1 MSNTTKHTPGPWS
14 AAHSEKTFGVVVCP
28 KGNYVADAYY
38 RSDEDGNNETA
49 ANARLIAAAPELLEA
64 LVQAKAEIIELLA
77 GESCDHSVG
86 ICYCQTNNRLS
97 MIEEAIKKAQP

>member
-1 MSNTTKHTPGPWS
+1 MT
-14 AAHSEKTFGVVVCP
+14 
-28 KGNYVADAYY
+28 
-38 RSDEDGNNETA
+38 
-49 ANARLIAAAPELLEA
+49 NARLIAAAPELLEA

>member
-1 MSNTTKHTPGPWS
+1 MKKTSNVPWAS
-14 AAHSEKTFGVVVCP
+14 LAISP
-28 KGNYVADAYY
+28 KKALVIDADGMTVAKLDGENAV
-38 RSDEDGNNETA
+38 SDSYLIETA
-49 ANARLIAAAPELLEA
+49 PEMLEA

>member
-14 AAHSEKTFGVVVCP
+14 AAHSEKTFGVVVCS
-28 KGNYVADAYY
+28 KGHYVADAYS
-38 RSDEDGNNETA
+38 RSDDDGNNETE